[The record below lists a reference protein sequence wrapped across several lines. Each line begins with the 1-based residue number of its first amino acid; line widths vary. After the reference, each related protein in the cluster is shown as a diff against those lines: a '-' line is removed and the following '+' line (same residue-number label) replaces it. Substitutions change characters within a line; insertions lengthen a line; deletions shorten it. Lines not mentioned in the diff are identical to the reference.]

1 MVRSLSSQT
10 TPKTGTHREFAK
22 SSRDDALIGSFSRS
36 LPARLPLCLL
46 SSPGRPD
53 NYANRGR
60 TEQAPLLTMPEEGRP
75 GEGRQMIPMLMIH
88 SAERSR
94 TMDEHRRADDMT
106 SEFAAALAQLR
117 GVLFLPLRAL
127 IRLAEARQAREP
139 SRARVA
145 SS

>member
-1 MVRSLSSQT
+1 
-10 TPKTGTHREFAK
+10 
-22 SSRDDALIGSFSRS
+22 
-36 LPARLPLCLL
+36 
-46 SSPGRPD
+46 
-53 NYANRGR
+53 
-60 TEQAPLLTMPEEGRP
+60 
-75 GEGRQMIPMLMIH
+75 MIPMLMIH